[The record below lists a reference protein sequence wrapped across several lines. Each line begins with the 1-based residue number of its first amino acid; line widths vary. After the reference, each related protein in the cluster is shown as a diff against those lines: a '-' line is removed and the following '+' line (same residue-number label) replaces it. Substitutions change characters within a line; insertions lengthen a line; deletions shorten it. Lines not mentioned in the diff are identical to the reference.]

1 MESKIKIKI
10 GPIEIEYEGSE
21 AFLKEEL
28 PALIAAVT
36 NLHRESGISDSV
48 ETPTPI
54 IENNN
59 SSDSIPKGN
68 TLNLTTGS
76 IAARLNVKTGPE
88 LILAAAARLSLS
100 LGQENFSR
108 SQLSNEM
115 KSASAYYKQ
124 TYMKNLTGSLN
135 RLLKEDK
142 LFEISKDKYSISAST
157 RSDMESRLV
166 Q

>member
-36 NLHRESGISDSV
+36 NLHRESGICDSV

-59 SSDSIPKGN
+59 SNEFIPKGN

-76 IAARLNVKTGPE
+76 IAARLGVKTGPE
-88 LILAAAARLSLS
+88 LILAAAARLILS
-100 LGQENFSR
+100 LGQENFTR
-108 SQLSNEM
+108 SQLSTEM

-124 TYMKNLTGSLN
+124 TYMKNLTSALN

-157 RSDMESRLV
+157 ISEMESRLA